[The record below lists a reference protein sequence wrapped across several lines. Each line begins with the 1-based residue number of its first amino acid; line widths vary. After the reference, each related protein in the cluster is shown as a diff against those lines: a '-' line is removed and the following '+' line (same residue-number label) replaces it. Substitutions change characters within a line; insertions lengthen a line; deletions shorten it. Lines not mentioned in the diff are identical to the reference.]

1 MHLASMRVEC
11 LSNVLYDTPTS
22 SVRPSAWRPLLMA
35 EISAKTLMAKN
46 IANFGLKMGCCG
58 QKYAYWPIKLL
69 SWLFRS
75 HTTDKLVKQ
84 SNPLTTSLR
93 AMSNPKGEKS

>member
-69 SWLFRS
+69 SWFFGFVVLA
-75 HTTDKLVKQ
+75 KKYV
-84 SNPLTTSLR
+84 SLAHYR
-93 AMSNPKGEKS
+93 QVS